1 MSKIFGLGAV
11 FFLLALGV
19 ESKTLKF
26 PPLFEGKA
34 LLENPNLRLETR
46 ADPINY
52 RLPNQTV
59 PVHYD
64 VEIYTKVHLK
74 EEKFNG
80 TVKISIKVVE
90 DTKNVVLH
98 ARQLTVDSA
107 RILDGITPID
117 CSADYPTENP
127 TEFLTITPKDGRTLT
142 KGKELV
148 VEIKYNGKLR
158 TDNGGFYRSTYKKA
172 NGEEVWLATTQFE
185 STDARHAF
193 PCYDEPAKRA
203 TFQFAFTHGKAYN
216 AICDTETIGAP
227 VPVGNDMVKTSFK
240 STTPMSTYITAFIIS
255 DFEHTE
261 AEFRGLRQ
269 RVYSR
274 PNTKQH
280 QEFALSTA
288 TLVIAALDDYF
299 GVEFKSMLPDGKLDQ
314 VAVPD
319 FAAGAMENWGLT
331 TYREEYLLYE
341 NGRSTAQTETNIAN
355 IIGHEDV
362 HQWFGDYVCVEW
374 WTYLWLK
381 ESFAQ
386 YYSYVSNDKVSCFLW
401 LFVARRSILE

>member
-1 MSKIFGLGAV
+1 MTKIVGVSAV
-11 FFLLALGV
+11 FLLLAAGV
-19 ESKTLKF
+19 ECKTLKF
-26 PPLFEGKA
+26 PPLFEGRA
-34 LLENPNLRLETR
+34 LLENPNLRLELVEEQS
-46 ADPINY
+46 Y
-52 RLPNQTV
+52 RLPNHTI
-59 PVHYD
+59 PEHYD
-64 VEIYTKVHLK
+64 VDIFTKVHLK
-74 EEKFNG
+74 EDVFNG
-80 TVKISIKVVE
+80 TVKINIAVLE
-90 DTKNVVLH
+90 DTKKVVLH
-98 ARQLTVDSA
+98 ARQLTIDSA
-107 RILDGITPID
+107 KIIDDATSID
-117 CSADYPTENP
+117 CSADYPTQNP
-127 TEFLTITPKDGRTLT
+127 TEFLTITPKNGQTLT
-142 KGKELV
+142 RGKKLV

-158 TDNGGFYRSTYKKA
+158 QDNGGFYRSTYKTE
-172 NGEEVWLATTQFE
+172 NGEERWLATTQFE

-203 TFQFAFTHGKAYN
+203 TFSFSFTHGKNYN
-216 AICDTETIGAP
+216 AICDTEPIGEP
-227 VPVGNDMVKTSFK
+227 VPVGNDLVKTSFK
-240 STTPMSTYITAFIIS
+240 KTTEMSTYITAFIIS
-255 DFEHTE
+255 DFVYSEIV
-261 AEFRGLRQ
+261 FRGLKQ

-274 PNTKQH
+274 PNTQDH

-288 TLVIAALDDYF
+288 SLVIAALDDYF

-341 NGRSTAQTETNIAN
+341 NGKSTVQTETSIAN

-386 YYSYVSNDKVSCFLW
+386 YYSYVSNDKVRKTLIKIYY
-401 LFVARRSILE
+401 LGII